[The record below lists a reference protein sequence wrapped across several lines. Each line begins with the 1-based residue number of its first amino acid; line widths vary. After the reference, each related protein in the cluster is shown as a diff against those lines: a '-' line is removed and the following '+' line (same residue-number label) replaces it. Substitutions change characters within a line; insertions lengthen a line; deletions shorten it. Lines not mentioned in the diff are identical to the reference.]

1 MDNLDRLKD
10 FIRQYNKAAVAFSG
24 GVDSSFLLKVS
35 SDVLGAENVIAITL
49 KAAVNPEAE
58 IEEAVELAELTGV
71 KHIILPMDV
80 MSIPGFRENPTDR
93 CYICKKAIFERVISE
108 ARKYGISSI
117 FDGTNA
123 EDVKDFRPGMKALGE
138 LGIISPLRECGLGKS
153 EIRKYSREYG
163 IKTWDKPSMACLAS
177 RVPYHEPIT
186 EEKLK
191 MIGKSE
197 GLLQAMGFRQFRV
210 RCHGGIARIEVAPEE
225 MKKLLDI
232 NIMNDISDKLKSTG
246 FQYVALD
253 MQGYRTG
260 SLNEILNLEE

>member
-80 MSIPGFRENPTDR
+80 MSIPDLENPTDR

-108 ARKYGISSI
+108 AR
-117 FDGTNA
+117 NM
-123 EDVKDFRPGMKALGE
+123 E
-138 LGIISPLRECGLGKS
+138 
-153 EIRKYSREYG
+153 
-163 IKTWDKPSMACLAS
+163 
-177 RVPYHEPIT
+177 
-186 EEKLK
+186 
-191 MIGKSE
+191 
-197 GLLQAMGFRQFRV
+197 
-210 RCHGGIARIEVAPEE
+210 
-225 MKKLLDI
+225 
-232 NIMNDISDKLKSTG
+232 
-246 FQYVALD
+246 
-253 MQGYRTG
+253 
-260 SLNEILNLEE
+260 

>member
-1 MDNLDRLKD
+1 LDNLDRLKD

-108 ARKYGISSI
+108 ARKY
-117 FDGTNA
+117 FK
-123 EDVKDFRPGMKALGE
+123 V
-138 LGIISPLRECGLGKS
+138 
-153 EIRKYSREYG
+153 
-163 IKTWDKPSMACLAS
+163 
-177 RVPYHEPIT
+177 
-186 EEKLK
+186 
-191 MIGKSE
+191 
-197 GLLQAMGFRQFRV
+197 
-210 RCHGGIARIEVAPEE
+210 
-225 MKKLLDI
+225 
-232 NIMNDISDKLKSTG
+232 
-246 FQYVALD
+246 
-253 MQGYRTG
+253 
-260 SLNEILNLEE
+260 